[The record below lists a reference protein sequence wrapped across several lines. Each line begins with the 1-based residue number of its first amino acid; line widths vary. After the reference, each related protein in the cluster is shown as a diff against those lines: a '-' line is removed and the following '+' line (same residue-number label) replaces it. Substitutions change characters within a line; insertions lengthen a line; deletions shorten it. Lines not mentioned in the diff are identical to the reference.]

1 MTSVN
6 GQPSRQPNRRTTRL
20 PGSVAEIE
28 ASPPGPEVGA
38 FFDLDGTL
46 VAGFTGVI
54 MTRDRLRRGQLG
66 VGEFIGMVQAGLNHQ
81 LGRSEFEDLIG
92 KGARMLRGSSLSDI
106 DELAERLFVQKIMNR
121 IYPEMRELV
130 RAHMARGHT
139 VVLSSSALT
148 VQVEPVARFLGI
160 ENVLSNKFETDDDGL
175 ITGEVLRPIL
185 WGPGKARAVQAFAA
199 KNGVDLSKSYFY
211 ADGDEDVALMYLV
224 GNPRPTNPAGKMAAV
239 AAKRGWPV
247 LKFTSR
253 SGSSPLSQLR
263 TVAGVASMMPIAA
276 GAIGV
281 GLLTRN
287 RRSGVN
293 FFTSNWGRAL
303 LTTTGVNLNVLGEE
317 NLTAKRPAVFIF
329 NHRNQVDPVI
339 AGKLVS
345 DNFTSVGKKELENDP
360 LMGTIGKLMDAA
372 FIDRDNPKAAVEELK
387 KIEELARKGLS
398 IMVAPEGTRLDTTEV
413 GPFKKGPFRMAMSAG
428 IPIVPIVI
436 RNAEVVAAR
445 DSSTFNPGTVDVAVF
460 PPIPVDDWTVENL
473 PERIEEVRQLYLDT
487 LKNWPH
493 DKLPEPDLYRLP
505 KAPAKKAPAKKA
517 AAKKAA
523 KKTPAKRTAAK
534 KATAKKAAAKSNT
547 AAGASAQNRGER
559 TAVTAAD
566 DLASFSTTDDA
577 LVLASVSSPAER
589 ELLNDWLERQRREHP
604 DVQRRGAGASGRGP
618 AAGRAGA
625 ARRGVGSR
633 RGPVGGAGAGVL
645 GARRPAHP
653 PEGGGAAVRP
663 RHLSA
668 AGVAAAP
675 DPQARTLRVP
685 GWLPATLR
693 RSPSCASSGATPRS
707 AKTHANS
714 PVSSSGAPSLA
725 IERVELRLLGPE
737 YKSPRLVKPE
747 MLASARFREGLQQI
761 PGRHRRE
768 GREDARRAR
777 YWVESV
783 LGRPHPDVGPRDLQS
798 RLRPQHRLRPQP
810 KSSRC
815 GVRWKRTPRCC
826 CSRIG
831 PTSTA

>member
-92 KGARMLRGSSLSDI
+92 TGARMLRGSSLSDV
-106 DELAERLFVQKIMNR
+106 DELAERLFIQKIMNR

-160 ENVLSNKFETDDDGL
+160 ENVLSNKFETDDNGL

-276 GAIGV
+276 GALGV

-387 KIEELARKGLS
+387 KIEQLARKGLS

-547 AAGASAQNRGER
+547 AAGASRR
-559 TAVTAAD
+559 T
-566 DLASFSTTDDA
+566 
-577 LVLASVSSPAER
+577 
-589 ELLNDWLERQRREHP
+589 
-604 DVQRRGAGASGRGP
+604 GA
-618 AAGRAGA
+618 
-625 ARRGVGSR
+625 
-633 RGPVGGAGAGVL
+633 
-645 GARRPAHP
+645 
-653 PEGGGAAVRP
+653 
-663 RHLSA
+663 
-668 AGVAAAP
+668 
-675 DPQARTLRVP
+675 
-685 GWLPATLR
+685 
-693 RSPSCASSGATPRS
+693 
-707 AKTHANS
+707 N
-714 PVSSSGAPSLA
+714 
-725 IERVELRLLGPE
+725 
-737 YKSPRLVKPE
+737 
-747 MLASARFREGLQQI
+747 
-761 PGRHRRE
+761 
-768 GREDARRAR
+768 
-777 YWVESV
+777 
-783 LGRPHPDVGPRDLQS
+783 GRP
-798 RLRPQHRLRPQP
+798 
-810 KSSRC
+810 
-815 GVRWKRTPRCC
+815 
-826 CSRIG
+826 
-831 PTSTA
+831 